1 MYLSIYLCIYLSIW
15 LSFYP
20 SLSVYISICL
30 FICLSVYL
38 SIYPS
43 VWPSIYPSI
52 YLSHYL
58 SIYLSLSIHPSV
70 YSSIYVPIFL
80 STYLSTHLL
89 MYPSIHPSSYLS
101 IYLSDHRFTYLSVS
115 KLKIW
120 FGKMQFLSGN
130 QRSNSARLPQFLQLT
145 TSKTKQ
151 FWETSLIFKVDNIK
165 MKQFCE
171 TSFKN
176 GRSSEELT
184 ASCQCVL
191 QFFCSIWESVYSTAP
206 APKKWSQAIR
216 SAALVMQN
224 HLSKKED
231 LMLQNAAHLRKS
243 A

>member
-1 MYLSIYLCIYLSIW
+1 MYLFIYLAIFLSVIICLYIYLPIY
-15 LSFYP
+15 LP
-20 SLSVYISICL
+20 
-30 FICLSVYL
+30 ICLSVYL
-38 SIYPS
+38 SIRLA
-43 VWPSIYPSI
+43 INLSI
-52 YLSHYL
+52 YLPLPLSVYL
-58 SIYLSLSIHPSV
+58 PLSLSIHPSV

>member
-1 MYLSIYLCIYLSIW
+1 MYLFIYLAIFLSVIICLYIYLPIY
-15 LSFYP
+15 LP
-20 SLSVYISICL
+20 
-30 FICLSVYL
+30 ICLSVYL
-38 SIYPS
+38 SIRLA
-43 VWPSIYPSI
+43 INLSI
-52 YLSHYL
+52 YLPLPWSVYL
-58 SIYLSLSIHPSV
+58 PLSLSIHPSV

-130 QRSNSARLPQFLQLT
+130 QRSNSARLPQFLQLA